1 MYGQTFLR
9 TGSMTDPFK
18 EYVSRSVKS
27 LINHFM
33 DMGVPYEDIVLTMDE
48 ELDLYEFIWLG
59 KNEEDDAGK

>member
-1 MYGQTFLR
+1 
-9 TGSMTDPFK
+9 MTDPFK

-48 ELDLYEFIWLG
+48 ELDLFEIIWLG
-59 KNEEDDAGK
+59 KNEQDDAGK